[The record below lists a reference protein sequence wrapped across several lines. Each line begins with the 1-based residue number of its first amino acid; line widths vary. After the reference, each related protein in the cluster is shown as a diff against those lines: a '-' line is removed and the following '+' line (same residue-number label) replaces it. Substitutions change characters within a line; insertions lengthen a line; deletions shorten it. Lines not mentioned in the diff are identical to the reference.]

1 MSYWIL
7 FVCNL
12 SIGCLT
18 QEFAV
23 AKDCDA
29 ARNSVLNAIPVF
41 AFPTTIRK
49 VQAYCERFE
58 R

>member
-23 AKDCDA
+23 AKDCTA
-29 ARNSVLNAIPVF
+29 AKEHVIAVLEDFKMRRPQV
-41 AFPTTIRK
+41 
-49 VQAYCERFE
+49 YCERFE